1 MKIRINPDK
10 CTGHGQCAAN
20 APDVF
25 ELDDF
30 GYAIPFDTVVDPQSE
45 EQARLGAAAC
55 PERAVE
61 ILD

>member
-1 MKIRINPDK
+1 MKVRIDPDK

-20 APDVF
+20 APEVF
-25 ELDDF
+25 ELDEMGF
-30 GYAIPFDTVVDPQSE
+30 AIPIVTAIDPQSE
-45 EQARLGAAAC
+45 DQARLGAAAC

>member
-1 MKIRINPDK
+1 
-10 CTGHGQCAAN
+10 
-20 APDVF
+20 VF
-25 ELDDF
+25 ELDDL

-55 PERAVE
+55 PERAIE